1 MKDKE
6 NTEQAAN
13 ENVKISQ
20 NETKSEVSS
29 EPAEEAPSLKDVI
42 KTQAIEDEEP

>member
-13 ENVKISQ
+13 ENVKISP
-20 NETKSEVSS
+20 NETKSEASS

-42 KTQAIEDEEP
+42 RLS